1 MRNHTTTQQELG
13 LVEGRKS
20 AHAVPPAPLL
30 LLPVLPAVDGF
41 NVAAL
46 KPGTAT
52 ELLLSDSAGQQQ
64 RTFADKEGW
73 FTLFDVPPGSYVLT
87 TYNPMFVYPEVWLNR
102 PSTQTPAQYTGWGSG
117 ASGSLSISCCTPGMG
132 GCATDSCW
140 KRTTSSGRGA
150 LPQLAVAC
158 ALCPAGVSGCH
169 SKVWPGTGILCLQQ
183 AAGGGCAQGAAQCT
197 RNAGMPAANSS
208 CSNRLLRANLVRA
221 CTRKG
226 QALPHGLLSVCPQVM
241 VKPFVIRPAV
251 QAQYYEVGGC
261 VCVCCCSQ
269 TVSQTP
275 DTQSTC
281 MGCCSRLVALPYSHA
296 RLHECCCCGG
306 CRVCVR
312 YPRCLPATS
321 RNVSCPCAPAVAAH
335 SHTSLPCVAVP
346 VGVSAACPQMRKPLD
361 LWSMIKSPYGLMFGF
376 MLFGIF
382 VFPMLKVDPEE
393 YEEAMAALRGG
404 QQAQSQQQRIRDR

>member
-13 LVEGRKS
+13 LVAGRKS
-20 AHAVPPAPLL
+20 AHTVPPPLL
-30 LLPVLPAVDGF
+30 LLSVPPAVDGF

-87 TYNPMFVYPEVWLNR
+87 TYNPMFVYPEVRLQAQHTNA
-102 PSTQTPAQYTGWGSG
+102 STVHRLGVW
-117 ASGSLSISCCTPGMG
+117 SLRQPQRQLLHTWHG

-140 KRTTSSGRGA
+140 KRTTSSRRGA

-169 SKVWPGTGILCLQQ
+169 SKVWPGTGVLCLQQ
-183 AAGGGCAQGAAQCT
+183 AAGGGCAQGAARCT
-197 RNAGMPAANSS
+197 RNTGMSAANSC
-208 CSNRLLRANLVRA
+208 CSDRLLQANSVRA

-226 QALPHGLLSVCPQVM
+226 QALPHRLLSVYLQVM

-269 TVSQTP
+269 IVSRTP
-275 DTQSTC
+275 DTNSTC
-281 MGCCSRLVALPYSHA
+281 ISTC
-296 RLHECCCCGG
+296 
-306 CRVCVR
+306 VCVC
-312 YPRCLPATS
+312 YPRHLPATL
-321 RNVSCPCAPAVAAH
+321 RTVSCPCAPAVAAH
-335 SHTSLPCVAVP
+335 SHAPLPCVAVP
-346 VGVSAACPQMRKPLD
+346 VGVSAGCPQMRKPLD

-404 QQAQSQQQRIRDR
+404 QQGQPQPQQQRIRDR